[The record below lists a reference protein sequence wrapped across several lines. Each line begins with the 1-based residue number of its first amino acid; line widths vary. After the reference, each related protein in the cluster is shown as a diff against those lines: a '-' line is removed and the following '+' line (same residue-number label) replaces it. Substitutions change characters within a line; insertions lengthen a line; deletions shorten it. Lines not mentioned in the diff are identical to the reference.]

1 MKYTTLSAVSLSIL
15 MAVMFVIPVVSIQ
28 EVNHAGA
35 SESGVNHWGLS
46 ETFWNVSTGTHAPAT
61 FNDITLV
68 QQTSTDSVVL
78 DGWLWEMTKANMVGT
93 VARFSPSGPATRT
106 NDWNISAEIT
116 RPREDSAYT
125 PYNKSVAAGNQ
136 SLIIY
141 LTNETGFVLAGLNM
155 TTGSVYGESIGAYDA
170 FNTIWSQVADDVRP
184 AFPNDFE
191 SYGYKPD
198 RYVVSF
204 SHESL
209 SSAVEIV
216 VRNTA
221 TGVVFKGSYSIP
233 TLEGADNPQ
242 LRFDI
247 RSTVGTVSTYNV
259 AGGWIIDNLMFKSM
273 RSRYPTI
280 GPDYEKVAK
289 QDPIWL
295 DVKDIDGNPIID
307 ADVSINGTSASY
319 NGAFE
324 RYEAILTLPVDWDVP
339 IPFSALVDGML
350 VNDTLKVSTTPDP
363 DNRVSLPRWWN
374 GWDWATVLGR
384 DDSSTPL
391 SAQQTYSA
399 FYHPKTSYINTGFT
413 GNSTDVLATQS
424 EIAIHFPHDYALWG
438 HKFWVESVASA
449 ETGHSAFESA
459 YWFASRWDDP
469 RYVGKGDSYISIAN
483 PGNSGSWEQMFAEYA
498 RGTRVMGISS
508 QYYLAGNSSLIGS
521 YWLYGPTNSEIPSWG
536 SWHPNTKLDM
546 MDMFRGL
553 NTDFTVTSLNEW
565 ATAFSIAQ
573 AAGVFRIYN
582 HGAIADPGF
591 LRWICDNKTNMSYE
605 NWKATDGEAASYVY
619 GSGSTDIV
627 YNSSS
632 TRNTWMY
639 DVSRRSPYAAGYW
652 NVPVTVAINVTDKN
666 VSDVEI
672 VSGTWDLKMSDGSLR
687 DLKGNRTMD
696 VGFDIRGNTL
706 YVSYFWNASSS
717 LRVSVQ
723 SLTNPRPINLP
734 ETSALAWDN
743 YSCTILSTPPDNG
756 TTTWTLAEAP
766 SWLSI
771 ETYNDTACVL
781 KGFPKASG
789 VYQVSLMISD
799 LNSTEYLD
807 WTITVVRLKFVDG
820 YVRDSGANPL
830 PNVTVMVTF
839 RDSLDNIR
847 WTKYA
852 DNTTASGYYS
862 VTFLE
867 SDWSPGDKIEVS
879 AFYDNATALNVTTAS
894 DYPYQEVD
902 LMFAAE
908 VPEFG
913 TVFGAVGVAASFALM
928 ACFIIRRRR
937 G

>member
-15 MAVMFVIPVVSIQ
+15 MAAMFVVPVVSIQ

-35 SESGVNHWGLS
+35 SESGVNYWGLS
-46 ETFWNVSTGTHAPAT
+46 ETFWNVSMGTSAPAS
-61 FNDITLV
+61 FNDVVLV
-68 QQTSTDSVVL
+68 QQTYTDSVVL
-78 DGWLWEMTKANMVGT
+78 DGWLWEMTTANMVGT

-116 RPREDSAYT
+116 RPREDSSYT
-125 PYNKSVAAGNQ
+125 TYNISVAAGNQ

-170 FNTIWSQVADDVRP
+170 FNAIWYQVADDIRP
-184 AFPNDFE
+184 AFSNDFE
-191 SYGYKPD
+191 NYGYKPD

-204 SHESL
+204 SHEYL

-233 TLEGADNPQ
+233 TLEGVDNPQ

-247 RSTVGTVSTYNV
+247 RSTVGTVSIYNV
-259 AGGWIIDNLMFKSM
+259 AGGWIIDDLMFKSM

-280 GPDYEKVAK
+280 GPVYERVAK

-295 DVKDIDGNPIID
+295 DVRDIDGDPIMD
-307 ADVSINGTSASY
+307 ADVTINGTSASY
-319 NGAFE
+319 NGVVE
-324 RYEAILTLPVDWDVP
+324 RYEANLALPVDWDVP
-339 IPFSALVDGML
+339 IPYSALVDGML
-350 VNDTLKVSTTPDP
+350 VNDTLKVSTTPNP

-374 GWDWATVLGR
+374 GWDWVTVLGR
-384 DDSSTPL
+384 DDSSSPL
-391 SAQQTYSA
+391 SAPQTFSA
-399 FYHPKTSYINTGFT
+399 FDHPKTSYINSGFT
-413 GNSTDVLATQS
+413 GNSTELLPTQS
-424 EIAIHFPHDYALWG
+424 EIAIHYPHDFQAWG
-438 HKFWVESVASA
+438 SKFWSEAVTSASA
-449 ETGHSAFESA
+449 GHSAFESA

-469 RYVGKGDSYISIAN
+469 RYVGKGDSYISLAN

-498 RGTRVMGISS
+498 RGTRVMGISA
-508 QYYLAGNSSLIGS
+508 QYWLAGNSSLIGS
-521 YWLYGPTNSEIPSWG
+521 YWLYGPTSSELPSWG
-536 SWHPNTKLDM
+536 SWHPNSKLDM

-553 NTDFTVTSLNEW
+553 NTDNSNPNEW
-565 ATAFSIAQ
+565 GTAYSIAQ

-582 HGAIADPGF
+582 HGAVADPVF
-591 LRWICDNKTNMSYE
+591 LRWICDNKTNMSFE
-605 NWKATDGEAASYVY
+605 NWKATDGEVASYVY
-619 GSGSTDIV
+619 GSRSTDVV

-632 TRNTWMY
+632 TQDTWIY

-652 NVPVTVAINVTDKN
+652 KVPVTVALDVSDKN
-666 VSDVEI
+666 VSDIEI
-672 VSGTWDLKMSDGSLR
+672 ISGTWNLKMSDGSLR

-717 LRVSVQ
+717 LRVSIQ
-723 SLTNPRPINLP
+723 SLANPRPISLP

-756 TTTWTLAEAP
+756 TTTWTLADAP

-771 ETYNDTACVL
+771 ETYNDTTCVL
-781 KGFPKASG
+781 TGLPKAKG
-789 VYQVSLMISD
+789 AYEVSLTISD
-799 LNSTEYLD
+799 LNSTEYLN

-820 YVRDSGANPL
+820 YVRDSGAKPL
-830 PNVTVMVTF
+830 PNVTVMVAF
-839 RDSLDNIR
+839 RDRLDNIQSV
-847 WTKYA
+847 KYV
-852 DNTTASGYYS
+852 DTTASGYYS
-862 VTFLE
+862 VTILE

-879 AFYDNATALNVTTAS
+879 SFYDNGTAFNSTIAG

-913 TVFGAVGVAASFALM
+913 TVLGAVGVAASFALM
-928 ACFIIRRRR
+928 ACYIIRRRR
-937 G
+937 R